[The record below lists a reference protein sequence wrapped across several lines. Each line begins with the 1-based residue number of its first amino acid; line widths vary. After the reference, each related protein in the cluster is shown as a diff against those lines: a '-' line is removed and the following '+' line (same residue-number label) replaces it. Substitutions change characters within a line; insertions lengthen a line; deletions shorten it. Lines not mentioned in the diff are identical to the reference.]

1 VYEAFRTALKFLMNN
16 LTIRDPRSPSRHP
29 WKWCAFVLS
38 DILIAKLPIP
48 RPKSGVVV
56 ILVNRLGDAIVG
68 RSLVLA
74 LQSSVAKGQ
83 PFLVLGDR
91 SWEVLK
97 DNIYNDI
104 ATKYIDEQRFRT
116 DITYRI
122 RISLWLRLQNY
133 HTAICFMHHRLE
145 MRDDALVYVSA
156 GQEKI
161 VSELPFLNLR
171 WYPWAFDFY
180 LSKMTQI
187 IPALPPLTAQSTS
200 VDVYCKYKRKVP
212 HAFERMRDFFNHLY
226 PGANLEVKP
235 IVIPTDSQLF
245 ADQIVILNPGA
256 KHEARMWP
264 LAEWVSLAY
273 QITNSG
279 YTVCFT
285 GGPAEAH
292 LIGELRSL
300 IEKGRAS
307 ATRKAHIVVAINQL
321 SFKSLIGLFSRAVCY
336 IGPDTGTSHL
346 AYWLGTPTIT
356 LLLHNAGTEE
366 GDRFGDF
373 FPYPE
378 IFLPTPYRCVC
389 ATKAKFHMRDGSAGI
404 RMEVSAA
411 FNELIEVRSYV

>member
-1 VYEAFRTALKFLMNN
+1 MREAFRTALKFLMNN
-16 LTIRDPRSPSRHP
+16 LVIRDPRSPSRHP

-56 ILVNRLGDAIVG
+56 VLVNRLGDAIVG
-68 RSLVLA
+68 RSLMLA

-83 PFLVLGDR
+83 PFMVLGDR

-104 ATKYIDEQRFRT
+104 ATKYIDERRFRT

-122 RISLWLRLQNY
+122 KTSLWLRFQNY

-187 IPALPPLTAQSTS
+187 IPALPSLTPQSTPI
-200 VDVYCKYKRKVP
+200 DVYCEYKRKVP
-212 HAFERMRDFFNHLY
+212 HAFERMQNFFNHLY
-226 PGANLEVKP
+226 PDANLEVKP
-235 IVIPTDSQLF
+235 IVIPTESQLF

-256 KHEARMWP
+256 KHEARTWP
-264 LAEWVSLAY
+264 LSEWVSLAY

-279 YTVCFT
+279 YTVFFT

-292 LIGELRSL
+292 LIGELHCL

-307 ATRKAHIVVAINQL
+307 GTRKARIVVSINQL
-321 SFKSLIGLFSRAVCY
+321 SFKSLIGLFNRAVCY

-356 LLLHNAGTEE
+356 LLLHNDGTEE

-378 IFLPTPYRCVC
+378 IFLPTPCRCVC

-404 RMEVSAA
+404 RMQVYAA
-411 FNELIEVRSYV
+411 FNELIEAGSNV